1 MGGGVSNG
9 VLRSISME
17 PAGMSLV
24 ALSDRCGPESSL
36 GECPLEWSGMLCGV
50 GFCGEITCVLSQKE
64 ASDLVT
70 GGVFASLELAQVR
83 VVLSGMGAN
92 QYPIW

>member
-1 MGGGVSNG
+1 MIGAALNLLWGSVPLSGVG
-9 VLRSISME
+9 FCE
-17 PAGMSLV
+17 
-24 ALSDRCGPESSL
+24 
-36 GECPLEWSGMLCGV
+36 GV

-64 ASDLVT
+64 ALDLVT

-83 VVLSGMGAN
+83 VVLIGMGAN

>member
-1 MGGGVSNG
+1 
-9 VLRSISME
+9 
-17 PAGMSLV
+17 
-24 ALSDRCGPESSL
+24 
-36 GECPLEWSGMLCGV
+36 
-50 GFCGEITCVLSQKE
+50 LSQKE

-92 QYPIW
+92 QYPIWCFLFFAPEFS

>member
-1 MGGGVSNG
+1 
-9 VLRSISME
+9 
-17 PAGMSLV
+17 
-24 ALSDRCGPESSL
+24 
-36 GECPLEWSGMLCGV
+36 MLCGV

>member
-1 MGGGVSNG
+1 MIG
-9 VLRSISME
+9 
-17 PAGMSLV
+17 A
-24 ALSDRCGPESSL
+24 ALNLLWGSVP
-36 GECPLEWSGMLCGV
+36 WSGVGCCVGV

-70 GGVFASLELAQVR
+70 GGVFDSLELAQVR

-92 QYPIW
+92 QYPIWGFLFSAPEFS